1 MRKENPSGN
10 FLKRKKYPLNFE
22 NEKRKKYPSKL
33 DQNSKGRKEYLS
45 KPKSGKKIPLER
57 VKYLKAEEKSLE
69 KLLNMVK
76 RKKSSLNNVIYS
88 KISKERKPKSGRK
101 IPT

>member
-33 DQNSKGRKEYLS
+33 DQNSKGRKEYPS
-45 KPKSGKKIPLER
+45 KSKSGKKIPLER
-57 VKYLKAEEKSLE
+57 VKYLKAEEKSLYFFVIHSKKGQE
-69 KLLNMVK
+69 KTIKAEEKFLLSAFN
-76 RKKSSLNNVIYS
+76 
-88 KISKERKPKSGRK
+88 
-101 IPT
+101 